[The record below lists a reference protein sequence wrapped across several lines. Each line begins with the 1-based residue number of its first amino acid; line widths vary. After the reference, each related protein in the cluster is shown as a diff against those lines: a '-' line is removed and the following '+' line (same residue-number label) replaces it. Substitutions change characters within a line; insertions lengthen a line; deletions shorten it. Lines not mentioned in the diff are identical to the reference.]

1 MTIAPQ
7 LEHGIESVTSV
18 GDDPRRPG
26 RPIWLNVPD
35 LAAIGF
41 AAFLLIA
48 VFLPFVLTPYDPLEA
63 SPGNTLLGPSLEH
76 LFGTDYLGRDL
87 YTRVVYGTSLTLSTS
102 GVAVLIGL
110 GIGIAL
116 GSLAGYL
123 GGWVDSLLS
132 RVVDVLLAIPGLL
145 LAMVIVVSLGFGAVN
160 AAVAVGL
167 SSVAGFTRLVR
178 SEVLTVKELTFVEA
192 SSHLGGARRYTLI
205 RHILPNSY
213 GSVLALVPL
222 EFGGAILAI
231 SALSFLG
238 FGAVPPQPEWGLLVS
253 EGRQYITS
261 SPWMSLIP
269 GVVIAATVLSVA
281 RLSTLAQ
288 RVREGRS

>member
-1 MTIAPQ
+1 MTVAPA
-7 LEHGIESVTSV
+7 LET
-18 GDDPRRPG
+18 PPAFAAPPTPAG
-26 RPIWLNVPD
+26 RPAWLNVPD
-35 LAAIGF
+35 LAAIAF
-41 AAFLLIA
+41 VAFLLIA
-48 VFLPFVLTPYDPLEA
+48 VAFPSVLTPYDPLEV
-63 SPGNTLLGPSLEH
+63 SPGDTLSAPSLAH
-76 LFGTDYLGRDL
+76 IFGTDYLGRDL
-87 YTRVVYGTSLTLSTS
+87 YTRVVHGTALTLSTS
-102 GVAVLIGL
+102 GIAVLIGL
-110 GIGIAL
+110 AIGLTL

-160 AAVAVGL
+160 AAIAVGL

-178 SEVLTVKELTFVEA
+178 SEVLTVKEHPFVEA
-192 SSHLGGARRYTLI
+192 SAHLGGTRRYTLL

-222 EFGGAILAI
+222 EFGGAILSI

-253 EGRQYITS
+253 EGRQYLTS

-269 GVVIAATVLSVA
+269 GLVIAATVLSVA

-288 RVREGRS
+288 RAREGRS

>member
-1 MTIAPQ
+1 MTVAEA
-7 LEHGIESVTSV
+7 LEHTPVV
-18 GDDPRRPG
+18 GPGARPDRSGG
-26 RPIWLNVPD
+26 RPVWLNPAD
-35 LAAIGF
+35 LAAIAF
-41 AAFLLIA
+41 ALLLIVA
-48 VFLPFVLTPYDPLEA
+48 LFVPSVLTPYDPLEV
-63 SPGNTLLGPSLEH
+63 SPGNTLLGPSPEYI
-76 LFGTDYLGRDL
+76 FGTDYLGRDL
-87 YTRVVYGTSLTLSTS
+87 YTRIVHGTALTLSTS

-110 GIGIAL
+110 VIGLAL

-160 AAVAVGL
+160 AAIAVGL

-192 SSHLGGARRYTLI
+192 SSHLGGARRYTLL

-261 SPWMSLIP
+261 SPWMSIIP
-269 GVVIAATVLSVA
+269 GLVIAATVLCVA

-288 RVREGRS
+288 RIREGRA